1 MVLQPHKKSIAIS
14 IIPIPIFSVAD
25 IDPGRSL
32 YCCFEMLSS
41 SAKIVRAT
49 PVQRCIFATAQP
61 RLLSASAE
69 TSPLQRTHQHQLRWK
84 HSQTQIKRIFLQ
96 HPARQRVEER
106 LGVDR
111 TPAPLDP
118 PKFGAVFHPVM
129 LPNGWSAPPGPDVQL
144 PEYPFKI
151 IRTKNKPNDA
161 AGFLPVY
168 TKFR

>member
-1 MVLQPHKKSIAIS
+1 V
-14 IIPIPIFSVAD
+14 
-25 IDPGRSL
+25 
-32 YCCFEMLSS
+32 MLSS
-41 SAKIVRAT
+41 SAKIVRAA
-49 PVQRCIFATAQP
+49 PFQRCLLTTAQP
-61 RLLSASAE
+61 RVLSASAE

-118 PKFGAVFHPVM
+118 PKFEAVFHPVM

-151 IRTKNKPNDA
+151 IRTKNKPNNA